1 MHGFLVEV
9 YQPRSSQAE
18 YHDAVKRLRA
28 ASKALTKEGT
38 PVSYRRSLF
47 LPTDETAF
55 HILEGASRQAV
66 SEAARRAVIDSARIL
81 DAAQ

>member
-1 MHGFLVEV
+1 LRT
-9 YQPRSSQAE
+9 PQA
-18 YHDAVKRLRA
+18 A
-28 ASKALTKEGT
+28 KALTKEGT

-66 SEAARRAVIDSARIL
+66 SEAARRAAL
-81 DAAQ
+81 DAAHISEATQ